1 MRTFILDTDIGND
14 VDDIFALIILAKA
27 RGLRLLG
34 VTTVYGDTDFE
45 ARMTRYVLD
54 KLGRIDVP
62 VFPGEQTPISGGAI
76 LRGDHIGGG
85 FPPDLNNV
93 RSTVPIEAVDYLI
106 EQSKLYTGELEI
118 FAIGPL
124 TNIATAIKRDPDFA
138 GRIKHLTLMGGM
150 VHPDEHPEW
159 LKIISRHDGEY
170 NIACDKDASDIV
182 FESGIPKTMI
192 PLDVTTTVAFTPE
205 HRAYFAR
212 MPHGLGEILASEL
225 DIWWNV
231 VSQGDSEQDCR
242 SHPHDPMAAIA
253 LYDES
258 FFSFERGWLS
268 IGPSHG
274 LNGMTLFVPDEKGQD
289 RVAITVDPSILRE
302 IILSVIK

>member
-118 FAIGPL
+118 FCYRPF
-124 TNIATAIKRDPDFA
+124 DQY
-138 GRIKHLTLMGGM
+138 
-150 VHPDEHPEW
+150 
-159 LKIISRHDGEY
+159 SDGY
-170 NIACDKDASDIV
+170 NEGS
-182 FESGIPKTMI
+182 
-192 PLDVTTTVAFTPE
+192 
-205 HRAYFAR
+205 
-212 MPHGLGEILASEL
+212 
-225 DIWWNV
+225 
-231 VSQGDSEQDCR
+231 
-242 SHPHDPMAAIA
+242 
-253 LYDES
+253 
-258 FFSFERGWLS
+258 
-268 IGPSHG
+268 
-274 LNGMTLFVPDEKGQD
+274 
-289 RVAITVDPSILRE
+289 
-302 IILSVIK
+302 